1 MPNPTYWGT
10 AEPRSRRIPACKI
23 RVCPV
28 QTGQLGGIIVSLT
41 LQSDT
46 EAQAAAPSRRSTLRG
61 VPLLAA
67 DSTPVSASA
76 SETPSTLVTP
86 GWYADPMGSAKSRW
100 WDGTAW
106 TAELSSE
113 TPVEPVAD
121 VVPAAATEPA
131 VPAEFVV
138 PAEPAAEAPAA
149 PLSRR
154 QLRELVGPLTT
165 GPVLIEAPVDTAIG
179 PTSIGLVTPSDAA
192 SVAQPLPA
200 AAPVT
205 ADLRSPFE
213 ALFDSSPDERAS
225 AESTV
230 FSGTAFLDRTDL
242 SNSSVARP
250 WIGAAA
256 PLVPASAAAPVAV
269 QPAPTALP
277 AGFVAPIAATP
288 AAVAPSTP
296 TFSSG
301 ALGFSLPPDPF
312 ASPSAAVKASPP
324 PFVSLAPAAAVTG
337 PVLAIS
343 ARSTTGAVW
352 LFALLPVVHA
362 AAVWLVLGL
371 LDLGGSPVIRY
382 SVLGAPLFLYL
393 VLAIIDGR
401 VLRRRG
407 FVHTASAL
415 LALIP
420 PLYLLARAIRV
431 GAAGVVPLLLWLL
444 LQTAAF
450 SFILLQLPAVF
461 ALVPL
466 TAPAADTPVVVASG
480 PITNAQRAAELT
492 PSGMAVELSRQTL
505 AKKLTFSS
513 ISCPPIPVTLDGTAV
528 SCVGTLASVKM
539 NLNVA
544 IDSTLPNS
552 AFALISEAPAV

>member
-10 AEPRSRRIPACKI
+10 AEPRSRCIPACKI

-67 DSTPVSASA
+67 DSTPVSGSA
-76 SETPSTLVTP
+76 SETPATLVTP
-86 GWYADPMGSAKSRW
+86 GWYADPMGSAQSRW

-121 VVPAAATEPA
+121 AVPAAA
-131 VPAEFVV
+131 
-138 PAEPAAEAPAA
+138 AEPAAEAPAA

-165 GPVLIEAPVDTAIG
+165 GPVLIEVPVDNALG
-179 PTSIGLVTPSDAA
+179 PASIGLVTPSDAA

-200 AAPVT
+200 AVPVT
-205 ADLRSPFE
+205 ADPRSPFE

-230 FSGTAFLDRTDL
+230 FSGPAFLDPTDL
-242 SNSSVARP
+242 SNSSIARP

-256 PLVPASAAAPVAV
+256 PLVPAAAAAAPVVV
-269 QPAPTALP
+269 QPAPTVSP
-277 AGFVAPIAATP
+277 AAFVAPIVATP
-288 AAVAPSTP
+288 SVVAPPTL
-296 TFSSG
+296 TFSGG

-312 ASPSAAVKASPP
+312 ASPSTAVTASPP
-324 PFVSLAPAAAVTG
+324 PFISLAPAAAVTG

-371 LDLGGSPVIRY
+371 LDLGGNSVIRY

-393 VLAIIDGR
+393 VLAIVDGR

-407 FVHTASAL
+407 FVHTASAAV
-415 LALIP
+415 ALIP
-420 PLYLLARAIRV
+420 PIFLLARAIRV

-450 SFILLQLPAVF
+450 SFVLLQLPAVF

-466 TAPAADTPVVVASG
+466 TVPHADTSVVVTSG
-480 PITNAQRAAELT
+480 PITDAKRAAELT
-492 PSGMAVELSRQTL
+492 PSGMATELSRQTL

-539 NLNVA
+539 NLNVV